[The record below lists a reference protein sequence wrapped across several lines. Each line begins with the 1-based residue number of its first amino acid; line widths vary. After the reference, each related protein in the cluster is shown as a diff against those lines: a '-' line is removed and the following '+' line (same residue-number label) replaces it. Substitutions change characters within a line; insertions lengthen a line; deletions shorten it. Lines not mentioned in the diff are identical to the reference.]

1 MNLFMI
7 VVIYLE
13 ILFNDFISFIN
24 NIDYNDIR

>member
-1 MNLFMI
+1 MNLFI
-7 VVIYLE
+7 TVFIYLE